1 MWLLHIYHL
10 DNFIYFFILVRIM
23 LKTDNLLTLKTDK
36 IQGMFYTISQ
46 KCVPLSF
53 KYYCVW
59 QVNKAKTKTLGDLI
73 PDGLNF
79 AKI

>member
-1 MWLLHIYHL
+1 
-10 DNFIYFFILVRIM
+10 M

-36 IQGMFYTISQ
+36 IKGMFYTISQ
-46 KCVPLSF
+46 KCVPLEF

-59 QVNKAKTKTLGDLI
+59 QVNKTKTETIYDLI